1 VSHAL
6 RLHEITKRFGRHV
19 ALDNLSFEIPEGAIC
34 GLVGPNGAGKT
45 TAFSV
50 VSGYLQPDEGRVDIL
65 GQGPFDPYALKGR
78 LGVLPQDAI
87 LPDRH
92 TPRELLTHL
101 ARLQGESR
109 RAGRIEAEHQLE
121 RVGLSD
127 RINARI
133 HTLSHG
139 MQRRVAVATALVGN
153 PDLVLL
159 DEPLSGLDPR
169 QAGSLRD
176 ALSELRG
183 IKTLIISSHNLA
195 ELERLCDHV
204 ILLDRGSV
212 VEQGPLDE
220 VTGRHEVLVWTF
232 APQTSPPL
240 DLLQAALSDHSFELE
255 SDTSKEGGHPPRS
268 TLTRLIHHIPQH
280 SDGDAATLVVTRIL
294 LEAGIPIRSLSRG
307 QSLERAFFDS
317 TARSSVELSM

>member
-1 VSHAL
+1 MSHAL

-109 RAGRIEAEHQLE
+109 RAG
-121 RVGLSD
+121 
-127 RINARI
+127 
-133 HTLSHG
+133 
-139 MQRRVAVATALVGN
+139 
-153 PDLVLL
+153 
-159 DEPLSGLDPR
+159 
-169 QAGSLRD
+169 
-176 ALSELRG
+176 
-183 IKTLIISSHNLA
+183 
-195 ELERLCDHV
+195 
-204 ILLDRGSV
+204 
-212 VEQGPLDE
+212 
-220 VTGRHEVLVWTF
+220 
-232 APQTSPPL
+232 
-240 DLLQAALSDHSFELE
+240 
-255 SDTSKEGGHPPRS
+255 
-268 TLTRLIHHIPQH
+268 
-280 SDGDAATLVVTRIL
+280 
-294 LEAGIPIRSLSRG
+294 
-307 QSLERAFFDS
+307 DS
-317 TARSSVELSM
+317 A

>member
-1 VSHAL
+1 MTHAL
-6 RLHEITKRFGRHV
+6 RLHQVTKRFGRHV
-19 ALDNLSFEIPEGAIC
+19 ALDNLSFEVPEGAIC

-50 VSGYLQPDEGRVDIL
+50 VSGYLQPDDGQVDIL
-65 GQGPFDPYALKGR
+65 GQGAFDPYALKGR

-109 RAGRIEAEHQLE
+109 RAGRKEAEHQLD

-127 RINARI
+127 RANMRI

-169 QAGSLRD
+169 QAASLRD

-195 ELERLCDHV
+195 ELERLCDFV

-212 VEQGPLDE
+212 VEQGPLDA

-232 APQTSPPL
+232 APRTSLPL
-240 DLLQAALSDHSFELE
+240 DLLQTGLPDHSFELE
-255 SDTSKEGGHPPRS
+255 SEASGEGRQLQHTP
-268 TLTRLIHHIPQH
+268 LTRLIHHIPQH
-280 SDGDAATLVVTRIL
+280 SDGDAATMVVTRIL
-294 LEAGIPIRSLSRG
+294 LEADIPIRSLSRG

-317 TARSSVELSM
+317 TATSSDDSVL